1 MAGIFKRVEK
11 KYLLNGTQ
19 RKALMERLEGRIE
32 EDVYGKYSISNI
44 YFDTADNELI
54 RESLDK
60 PVYKEKLR
68 LRSYGTPEDGD
79 KVFLEM
85 KKKWKG
91 VVYKRRVEF
100 PYSVAMDYIEKGIY
114 PERYDCQILK
124 EIDYMI
130 KFHGLRPDTFLAYD
144 RRAYVVSEDKNIR
157 FTIDEKIRSRKYDLK
172 LSAGDKGK
180 LLMDGD
186 KSLLEIKAPDA
197 LPIWFVNIMSELG
210 IYPTSFSK
218 FGRVYQEGLRLTL
231 KQVEEAEEIPEEAV
245 VA

>member
-11 KYLLNGTQ
+11 KYLLNGIQ
-19 RKALMERLEGRIE
+19 RKVLMEKLEGRIE

-44 YFDTADNELI
+44 YFDTVDNELI

-68 LRSYGTPEDGD
+68 LRSYGTPKDGD

-100 PYSVAMDYIEKGIY
+100 PYSAAMDYIEKGIY
-114 PERYDCQILK
+114 PEEYDCQILK

-130 KFHGLRPDTFLAYD
+130 KYYGLRPDTFLAYD
-144 RRAYVVSEDKNIR
+144 RRAYVLCEDKNIR

-180 LLMDGD
+180 LLMDD
-186 KSLLEIKAPDA
+186 DMSLLEIKAPAA
-197 LPIWFVNIMSELG
+197 LPLWFVQIMSELG
-210 IYPTSFSK
+210 IYSTSFSK
-218 FGRVYQEGLRLTL
+218 FGRVYREGLRMAGPKT
-231 KQVEEAEEIPEEAV
+231 EEFLSDETAV
-245 VA
+245 A